1 MNVSVFGLGYVGCV
15 SVGCLS
21 SVGHNII
28 GVDINSDKLET
39 IKKGK
44 STVIENGLDELISSG
59 VNNGTIKTTNDLSY
73 AVKNSDI
80 AIICVGTPND
90 KVGFLEMQYVEN
102 VVKKIAKELS
112 DKEFYTISI
121 RSTVMP
127 GTNEVISNLVEEIS
141 GKKKNIDF
149 GVVSNPEFLREG
161 SAIKD
166 FFSPPYT
173 VVGSNSE
180 KSINQMKELYGFLN
194 SPFEIVDIKV
204 AELIKFLNNSFH
216 ALKVA
221 FGNEIGRLSSS
232 LELGDNKLI
241 ELFLKDTDLNIS
253 DKYFTPG
260 FSYGGS
266 CLPKDLKAL
275 NAISQ
280 SEIVDL
286 PILKNVESS
295 NLVHTNHIINK
306 ILDFDINK
314 IGIFGLAFKSNT
326 DDLRFSKSIDICEIL
341 IGKGMKVKVFDNAV
355 NTSKLI
361 GSNKEFLDLK
371 LPHIDRLLV
380 YSVDDLCES
389 VKLLVL
395 VHKPNQEEIQK
406 IIAFLNNT
414 KNIVLDASINND
426 LKKYSNYHGIN
437 W

>member
-21 SVGHNII
+21 SVGHTII
-28 GVDINSDKLET
+28 GVDINKEKLNT
-39 IKKGK
+39 INNGK
-44 STVIENGLDELISSG
+44 STVIENGLDKLIYDGISK
-59 VNNGTIKTTNDLSY
+59 GTIKTSSDLSY
-73 AVKNSDI
+73 AIRESDM
-80 AIICVGTPND
+80 AIICVGTPNN
-90 KVGFLEMQYVEN
+90 KQGFLEMEYVEN
-102 VVKKIAKELS
+102 VVAKIAKELS
-112 DKEFYTISI
+112 FKKFFTISI

-127 GTNEVISNLVEEIS
+127 GTNDRLCKLVEKIS
-141 GKKKNIDF
+141 GKKNNIDF
-149 GVVSNPEFLREG
+149 GIVSNPEFLREG

-173 VVGSNSE
+173 VLGSNCE
-180 KSINQMKELYGFLN
+180 RSIKQMEELYSFLS

-253 DKYFTPG
+253 PKYFNPG

-280 SEIVDL
+280 SEVIDL
-286 PILKNVESS
+286 PILNNVELS
-295 NLVHTNHIINK
+295 NSVHTNHIINK
-306 ILDFDINK
+306 ILSFNINK
-314 IGIFGLAFKSNT
+314 IGLYGLAFKSNT
-326 DDLRFSKSIDICEIL
+326 DDLRFSKSIDVCELL
-341 IGKGMKVKVFDNAV
+341 IGKGMNIKVYDNAI
-355 NTSKLI
+355 NISKLI
-361 GSNKEFLDLK
+361 GSNKEFLNFK
-371 LPHIDRLLV
+371 LPHINNLLV
-380 YSVDDLCES
+380 DSIDDLCIS
-389 VKLLVL
+389 SKLLVL
-395 VHKPNQEEIQK
+395 VHKPNEKEIQK
-406 IIAFLNNT
+406 VIAFLNNT
-414 KNIVLDASINND
+414 KNIVLDSSINSD
-426 LKKYSNYHGIN
+426 LKKYSNYYGIN

>member
-1 MNVSVFGLGYVGCV
+1 MNISVFGLGYVGCV

-28 GVDINSDKLET
+28 GVDINSEKLEA
-39 IKKGK
+39 INNGK
-44 STVIENGLDELISSG
+44 STVIESGLDELISNG
-59 VNNGTIKTTNDLSY
+59 VTNGSIKTTNDLSY
-73 AVKNSDI
+73 AVNNSEI

-90 KVGFLEMQYVEN
+90 KFGFLEMKYVEN
-102 VVKKIAKELS
+102 VVESIAKELS
-112 DKEFYTISI
+112 FKKFFTISI

-127 GTNEVISNLVEEIS
+127 GTNDRLCKLVEGIS
-141 GKKKNIDF
+141 GKKNNKDF
-149 GVVSNPEFLREG
+149 GIVSNPEFLREG

-173 VVGSNSE
+173 VLGSNCE
-180 KSINQMKELYGFLN
+180 RSISQMTELYGFLN

-280 SEIVDL
+280 SEAIDL
-286 PILKNVESS
+286 PILNNVELS
-295 NLVHTNHIINK
+295 NSIHTYHIINK
-306 ILDFDINK
+306 ILSYNINK
-314 IGIFGLAFKSNT
+314 IGLYGLAFKSNT
-326 DDLRFSKSIDICEIL
+326 DDLRFSKSIDVCELL
-341 IGKGMKVKVFDNAV
+341 IGKGMNIKVYDKAV

-361 GSNKEFLDLK
+361 GSNKEFLNSK
-371 LPHIDRLLV
+371 LPHINNLLV
-380 YSVDDLCES
+380 DSVDNLCEYS
-389 VKLLVL
+389 KLLVL
-395 VHKPNQEEIQK
+395 VHKPSQDETQK

-414 KNIVLDASINND
+414 KNIVLDSSINND
-426 LKKYSNYHGIN
+426 FKKYSNYHGIN